1 MDSNNFLLMLSMT
14 FLALLALASMGMT
27 AFLLIRENKRL
38 QAVLDPLS
46 KQLDETT
53 RLLASKDAIAYGE
66 LSYARQRDSQIAAY
80 ESSTRYYT
88 GDELAMQD
96 ARISG
101 EINEEIEIDEEDLNA
116 ITAVLG

>member
-1 MDSNNFLLMLSMT
+1 MT

-27 AFLLIRENKRL
+27 AFLLIRENSRL
-38 QAVLDPLS
+38 KSVLDPLS
-46 KQLDETT
+46 KQLEETT
-53 RLLASKDAIAYGE
+53 RLLASKDAITYGE
-66 LSYARQRDSQIAAY
+66 LSYAKQRDSQIAAY

-96 ARISG
+96 AKISG
-101 EINEEIEIDEEDLNA
+101 EINDDIEMDEEDLNA